1 MNEPIATN
9 YRTKTAQFLMYAGG
23 ITGIYAL
30 VVAFSA
36 ATGRHFQIANAGN
49 SRGVPLPS
57 TWPHAGLMAAVALLL
72 WFAGRRWDAP
82 RFAAV
87 RARRPWLVPVVVSI
101 GIVPAALVGLFLLVK

>member
-1 MNEPIATN
+1 MNRPVRPNGYSAA
-9 YRTKTAQFLMYAGG
+9 AQFLLYAGG

-49 SRGVPLPS
+49 LRGVPLPS
-57 TWPHAGLMAAVALLL
+57 TWPHAGLLTAVALLL

-82 RFAAV
+82 GFAAV

-101 GIVPAALVGLFLLVK
+101 GIVPAALAGLFLLVR

>member
-1 MNEPIATN
+1 MKDAVRPNGYSA
-9 YRTKTAQFLMYAGG
+9 AALFLLYSGG

-36 ATGRHFQIANAGN
+36 ATGRHFQIANAGT

-57 TWPHAGLMAAVALLL
+57 TWPHAGLFTAVGVLL

-82 RFAAV
+82 GFAAV
-87 RARRPWLVPVVVSI
+87 RVRRPWLVPVVVVVV
-101 GIVPAALVGLFLLVK
+101 IVPAALAGLFLLVK